1 MSFQDVLAAVAALS
15 LLVTWLRSQTHS
27 VKHIKGPGGGEFFVG
42 RRQSPSC
49 NNAPSEVVA

>member
-1 MSFQDVLAAVAALS
+1 MSFLDVLAAVAALF
-15 LLVTWLRSQTHS
+15 LLVTWLRSQTRS